1 MFYIKKN
8 VRLCATDKGSFYDII
23 IRVKRVDRRSL
34 MADEHTFDIACE
46 LDMQE
51 VLNAVTQAE
60 KEIGQRFDFK
70 GSKSSIELDKGKAL
84 ITLVSDDEFKL
95 KSVIDILQSK
105 LVKRGISLKALTY
118 GKIEQAAG
126 STVRQVITL
135 QQGIPQEK
143 SKEIVKIIKDTKL
156 KVNAE
161 IQKDQVRV
169 RGKKIDDLQTLMAL
183 IKEKDLGI
191 HLQFTNYR

>member
-1 MFYIKKN
+1 
-8 VRLCATDKGSFYDII
+8 
-23 IRVKRVDRRSL
+23 
-34 MADEHTFDIACE
+34 MADEHSFDIACE

-51 VLNAVTQAE
+51 VLNAVTQAV

-70 GSKSSIELDKGKAL
+70 GSKSSIELDKGKAI

-105 LVKRGISLKALTY
+105 LVKRGIALKALSF

-126 STVRQVITL
+126 STVRQLVTL
-135 QQGIPQEK
+135 QQGIPQDK
-143 SKEIVKIIKDTKL
+143 AKEIVKMIKDTKM
-156 KVNAE
+156 KVNSE

-169 RGKKIDDLQTLMAL
+169 RGKKIDDLQSIMAML
-183 IKEKDLGI
+183 KEKDLGI